1 MAAPRRHL
9 IDSEWAETLIGLR
22 MKVPSNWW
30 NGIRTRELHDGKIK
44 SFDELQQ
51 KWMLELDSEP
61 DNEYGMAYEAV
72 HAFVDEGSSTY
83 KDYHLPAEP
92 TREEDDAEKRRNAH
106 REAVVNNNLNLSPGL
121 LSEAKAKA
129 TNHIS
134 QQPSNTKS
142 LPLANDG
149 RGDRGDRASGN
160 RRSRDKHDDQGEEQD
175 FVPMRDGG
183 RDGGHRQSLS
193 RPQTYP
199 KAPVRPAVG
208 KGVGGPSNGS
218 TTAIGLG
225 VTTAHSQTPLSPDA
239 WRSHQSVAT
248 VCKNDGGNCQYDW
261 CPGLLRQNKRK
272 RSYPTRYRCSQ
283 CSISKGCPVYLC
295 NTTKK
300 KDDGT
305 YWAVLCHMKYHEQQF
320 GIGSQID
327 TEEAPADPSDGD
339 ESDSS

>member
-1 MAAPRRHL
+1 
-9 IDSEWAETLIGLR
+9 

-72 HAFVDEGSSTY
+72 HAYVDEGSSTY
-83 KDYHLPAEP
+83 EDYRLPADP
-92 TREEDDAEKRRNAH
+92 TREEDEIAVRAGDDNNQTRRYTSTQDNVAEEDIKRFRELA
-106 REAVVNNNLNLSPGL
+106 REAAGETTKGS
-121 LSEAKAKA
+121 SSKKRKAKGVEDA
-129 TNHIS
+129 GDPPWRREGHDLI
-134 QQPSNTKS
+134 
-142 LPLANDG
+142 G
-149 RGDRGDRASGN
+149 RKGN
-160 RRSRDKHDDQGEEQD
+160 
-175 FVPMRDGG
+175 
-183 RDGGHRQSLS
+183 L
-193 RPQTYP
+193 
-199 KAPVRPAVG
+199 
-208 KGVGGPSNGS
+208 
-218 TTAIGLG
+218 TTLKNNR
-225 VTTAHSQTPLSPDA
+225 

-261 CPGLLRQNKRK
+261 CPGLVRQNKRK

-283 CSISKGCPVYLC
+283 CSISKGHPVYLC

-320 GIGSQID
+320 GIDSQID

>member
-1 MAAPRRHL
+1 MAAPMRHL
-9 IDSEWAETLIGLR
+9 IDSEWAETLVGLR

-72 HAFVDEGSSTY
+72 HAYVDEGSSTY
-83 KDYHLPAEP
+83 KDYRLPADP
-92 TREEDDAEKRRNAH
+92 KREEDIAEKRRNKNAH
-106 REAVVNNNLNLSPGL
+106 QQEAVVNNNLNSSPGL

-134 QQPSNTKS
+134 QPPSSTKN

-149 RGDRGDRASGN
+149 AAGTILPSN
-160 RRSRDKHDDQGEEQD
+160 QGEEQD

-183 RDGGHRQSLS
+183 RGHIRGRGRGNPEGIAKQPRYDYDEGYGNGGGYYDEGDGGHRQKISFNKRLKNN
-193 RPQTYP
+193 Q
-199 KAPVRPAVG
+199 
-208 KGVGGPSNGS
+208 
-218 TTAIGLG
+218 
-225 VTTAHSQTPLSPDA
+225 

-248 VCKNDGGNCQYDW
+248 ICKNDGGNCQYDW

-283 CSISKGCPVYLC
+283 CSISKGHPVYLC

-320 GIGSQID
+320 GIDSQID